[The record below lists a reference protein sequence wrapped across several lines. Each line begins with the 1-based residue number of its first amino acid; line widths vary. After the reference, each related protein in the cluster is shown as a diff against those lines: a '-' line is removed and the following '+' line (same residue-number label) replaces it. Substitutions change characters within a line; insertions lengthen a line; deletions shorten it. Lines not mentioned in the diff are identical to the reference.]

1 MGPAMGLGHA
11 TGCTPLWVHGAVR
24 WVPPS
29 PHPTCGVIWGSVGL
43 FWATAAMD
51 TWRAAPQRGA
61 ASAPVTH
68 GAGGGGRTWRLLS
81 LLGALPAVAVC
92 MANVALQERHHPTTR
107 PTFVPYHH
115 LRIRTKQ
122 FPWGDGTHTL
132 FHNPRT
138 NALPSGYEQ

>member
-1 MGPAMGLGHA
+1 MGTWGAA
-11 TGCTPLWVHGAVR
+11 QQHGK
-24 WVPPS
+24 
-29 PHPTCGVIWGSVGL
+29 
-43 FWATAAMD
+43 
-51 TWRAAPQRGA
+51 

-68 GAGGGGRTWRLLS
+68 RAGGGGRTWRALS
-81 LLGALPAVAVC
+81 LLGALPAVALC
-92 MANVALQERHHPTTR
+92 MANVMLQQRHHRPAR

-115 LRIRTKQ
+115 LRIRTKP